1 MELNKCLGCMEDFR
15 GYPCPKCSYD
25 PQEETGREYALPLQT
40 ILAGKYLIGRVL
52 GQGGFG
58 ITYIGWDIALERKV
72 AVKEYYP
79 NGQANRAPGTRAL
92 SWYTSESA
100 QAARQAGMEMFLKE
114 ARKMA
119 RVEDIPG
126 VVKVR
131 ELFRENETA
140 YIVMDFVEGETLKA
154 RLKRTG
160 PMPWT
165 QAKEIFRPVIQAM
178 EKVHQAGLIHRDLSP
193 DNIMLTPNG
202 QVRILD
208 LGAAKDV
215 NINSGASSMQVAKSG
230 FSPFEQYTQRG
241 GSGPWTDVYS
251 MAATIYFTL
260 TGKLPPAAMDRIEED
275 TISWNLPG
283 LDALPAPALSA
294 LRKALAVTAKKRTQ
308 SMEELEKSLFDEA
321 PQPKPEPE
329 PKPEPKP
336 EPAQREE
343 HSSKAAQKGLKWWLG
358 PTRELLPFQDKL
370 ANRWFLVVA
379 FVCFLVLALPAEN
392 YETVSNNGMLSSIYH
407 GYLPFSWAI
416 LAGAALGG
424 SVCLFAMCGP
434 LLSFLCCGALCYLKA
449 ESGEDIYL
457 DCLLIS
463 MLVSL
468 GTKGICWRGKETRW
482 PLSVRLTVLVFL
494 YGIILFVG
502 CMDIRNFVEGFFFD
516 KHEVW
521 YYIDFTWPTRLE
533 ILAFAAAFF
542 SLFFWGS
549 AAIQKVESNAPP
561 KSTSGKWW
569 FGFSTELLPSA
580 RWMQILLLIL
590 GLVVL
595 IDITVIADGVGVVC
609 IYFYFGIFTMMAL
622 LFGPGIGLVYIVLLS
637 LLFSLLFGVNI
648 DPDSF
653 SIVFPVFAVGIAGK
667 CVLYATRKVSPYTAA
682 GICAIMNAI
691 CSLLFLRVFLAGGF
705 EEPVSGFIVFA
716 TSLFVNL
723 LLLVALTA
731 FKNAHGKAAD
741 KKP

>member
-25 PQEETGREYALPLQT
+25 PQKETGREYALPLQT

-79 NGQANRAPGTRAL
+79 NGQANRAPGTRSL

-119 RVEDIPG
+119 KVEDIPG

-160 PMPWT
+160 PMPWA
-165 QAKEIFRPVIQAM
+165 QAKAIFHPAIQAM

-202 QVRILD
+202 QVKILD
-208 LGAAKDV
+208 LGAAKDLSV
-215 NINSGASSMQVAKSG
+215 NSGASSMQVAKGG

-241 GSGPWTDVYS
+241 GSGPWTDVYA

-260 TGKLPPAAMDRIEED
+260 TGKTPPAAMDRVEED

-283 LDALPAPALSA
+283 LDALPASALSA
-294 LRKALAVTAKKRTQ
+294 LQKALAVTAKKRTQ
-308 SMEELEKSLFDEA
+308 SMEELEKGLFDEV
-321 PQPKPEPE
+321 PQPEPE
-329 PKPEPKP
+329 PNPKPELKPEPKP

-343 HSSKAAQKGLKWWLG
+343 HSSTAAQKGLKWWLG
-358 PTRELLPFQDKL
+358 PTQELLPFQDKL

-379 FVCFLVLALPAEN
+379 FACLLVLALPAEN
-392 YETVSNNGMLSSIYH
+392 YETLSNNGMLSSIYRGH
-407 GYLPFSWAI
+407 LPFSWSI

-449 ESGEDIYL
+449 ENGEDIYY
-457 DCLLIS
+457 DFLLIS

-468 GTKGICWRGKETRW
+468 GTKGIYWQRRKACQS
-482 PLSVRLTVLVFL
+482 LNMRLVMSVFL

-502 CMDIRNFVEGFFFD
+502 CMDIRNFVEGFFFG
-516 KHEVW
+516 KHKVW

-533 ILAFAAAFF
+533 ILAIAAAFF

-561 KSTSGKWW
+561 KSTSEKWW
-569 FGFSTELLPSA
+569 LGFSTELLPSA

-590 GLVVL
+590 GVFG
-595 IDITVIADGVGVVC
+595 ITAIADGVSVVC
-609 IYFYFGIFTMMAL
+609 IYFFFGIFTMMAL
-622 LFGPGIGLVYIVLLS
+622 LFGPGVGLPFIALNCVRFGYINYELL
-637 LLFSLLFGVNI
+637 LI
-648 DPDSF
+648 
-653 SIVFPVFAVGIAGK
+653 IAVPIFVIGIAEK
-667 CVLYATRKVSPYTAA
+667 CVLYAAKKISPYTTA

-691 CSLLFLRVFLAGGF
+691 GSLLLLRVFIAMGF
-705 EEPVSGFIVFA
+705 EKPVNGFTVFA
-716 TSLFVNL
+716 IALFVNL
-723 LLLVALTA
+723 LLLIALTA
-731 FKNAHGKAAD
+731 FKNALGKAAG